1 MLYSLFAWARM
12 NKWSGNASACINH
25 SHQCKPTGDGGIEGR
40 FKIMAWHGM
49 AWHGMAHTFAIMSYT
64 GKSAYAGRAVPY
76 AARSDDSALAR
87 EAWSWER

>member
-1 MLYSLFAWARM
+1 M
-12 NKWSGNASACINH
+12 
-25 SHQCKPTGDGGIEGR
+25 EGR
-40 FKIMAWHGM
+40 FKIM